1 MTNTAMRFPIG
12 DKLLVVLITILIN
25 LSLFLLIPLLS
36 ETAKQERETYEPAT
50 VVTMSEPQ
58 PLQEQRQER
67 EKQEMQEEEPTQMPE
82 KASMPRNRQKPSKPQ
97 MNLDMPNFEFAPDM
111 DVQQGM
117 QVAAPAPQRASSPDK
132 TSFKLTEVDK
142 QPRVVRRIQP
152 VYPYEARKKQIT
164 GKVVLRFLVD
174 KEGKVSRVSVVR
186 AKPEGIF
193 EENAVKAVK
202 KWQFKPGYYDGEP
215 VPTWITLPIR
225 FNM

>member
-36 ETAKQERETYEPAT
+36 ETAKQDRNTYEPAT
-50 VVTMSEPQ
+50 VVTLSKPQ
-58 PLQEQRQER
+58 PPQENRQER
-67 EKQEMQEEEPTQMPE
+67 EKQEMEEEEPTQMPE
-82 KASMPRNRQKPSKPQ
+82 KASMPRNRQTPSKPR
-97 MNLDMPNFEFAPDM
+97 MDLDMPDFEYAPEM

-117 QVAAPAPQRASSPDK
+117 QVAAPGPQRSGSPER
-132 TSFKLTEVDK
+132 TQFQLTEVDK

-152 VYPYEARKKQIT
+152 VYPYEARKKKIT

-174 KEGKVSRVSVVR
+174 RSGKVSKVSVVR
-186 AKPEGIF
+186 AEPEGVF
-193 EENAVKAVK
+193 EENAMEAVK
-202 KWQFKPGYYDGEP
+202 KWKFKPGYYEGEP
-215 VPTWITLPIR
+215 VPTWITLPIS